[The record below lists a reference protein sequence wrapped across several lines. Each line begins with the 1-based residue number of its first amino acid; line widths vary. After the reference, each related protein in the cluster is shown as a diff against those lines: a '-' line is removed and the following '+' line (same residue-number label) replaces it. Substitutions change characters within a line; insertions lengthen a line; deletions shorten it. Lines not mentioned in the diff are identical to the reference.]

1 MHIEISISNQVLT
14 LYKKKSIIKRYSVS
28 TAKKGAG
35 EIMNS
40 ECTPRGE
47 RVIAEK
53 IGEGAEEN
61 SVFVG
66 RVQTDESYDLQLRK
80 LQPNRDWILTRIL
93 WLKGIED
100 GKNKGSGLDSYERY
114 IYIHG
119 SPDDVEM
126 GKPGSKGCVRMKNS
140 DVIELFDLVEV
151 GTRVTISEK

>member
-1 MHIEISISNQVLT
+1 MHIEISISNQILT
-14 LYKKKSIIKRYSVS
+14 LYKKKRIIKSYSVS
-28 TAKKGAG
+28 TAKKGVG
-35 EIMNS
+35 ETINS
-40 ECTPRGE
+40 QCTPRGE
-47 RVIAEK
+47 HVIAEK
-53 IGEGAEEN
+53 IGEGAQEN

-66 RVQTDESYDLQLRK
+66 RVQTGELYESKLRK
-80 LQPNRDWILTRIL
+80 SQPHRDWILTRIL

-100 GKNKGSGLDSYERY
+100 GKNKGSSLDSYERY

-140 DVIELFDLVEV
+140 DVIELFDLVKV

>member
-1 MHIEISISNQVLT
+1 MCI
-14 LYKKKSIIKRYSVS
+14 
-28 TAKKGAG
+28 
-35 EIMNS
+35 
-40 ECTPRGE
+40 
-47 RVIAEK
+47 
-53 IGEGAEEN
+53 
-61 SVFVG
+61 
-66 RVQTDESYDLQLRK
+66 
-80 LQPNRDWILTRIL
+80 RDRIL